1 MNADEMSAYE
11 NAQMWAKRQEGWEI
25 LAFTP
30 TQRLCQRQ
38 IYFHAQTIMF
48 LKITKCIWK

>member
-1 MNADEMSAYE
+1 MNADEISVYKKCTE
-11 NAQMWAKRQEGWEI
+11 EGWDTVT
-25 LAFTP
+25 FTP

-48 LKITKCIWK
+48 LKNTKCIWK